1 MISANVYTYPRTLA
15 NLTLIILV
23 SELLKISKITSSES
37 ENIEKDISE
46 YSGIFYLLKLNFK
59 INKLF
64 NGYVL
69 KWPRY

>member
-1 MISANVYTYPRTLA
+1 
-15 NLTLIILV
+15 
-23 SELLKISKITSSES
+23 LKISKITSSES